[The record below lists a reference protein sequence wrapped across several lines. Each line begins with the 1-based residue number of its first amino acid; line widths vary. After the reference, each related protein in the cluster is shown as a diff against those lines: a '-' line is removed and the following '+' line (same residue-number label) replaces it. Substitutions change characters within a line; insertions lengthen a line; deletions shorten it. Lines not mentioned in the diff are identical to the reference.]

1 MKTILIFLLF
11 EIVCYV
17 PSQAQLAQGL
27 MKAGIKDGHI
37 HYVESYGNLSEVQKR
52 GEILSHAIFKLKNMT
67 TGMMVQKRDSSFVD
81 EETNAIRIY
90 FISPTLREQQDCKFM
105 LAINDSLFISTDSS
119 MCSGWPSLKFDI
131 KPSLDASKAQELDV
145 DWNYNTFQGFQLHAK
160 GYFSTMPDSA
170 ALNSIQWNAGY
181 QYVIAVLDGFK
192 YLGIKGQAGGE
203 HPQDFSQTNLVGS
216 FSLSTILPWT
226 DRLARFFAGD
236 DKDASL
242 GILIQP
248 AIDLV
253 WKTTTKDSS
262 YLRGAVHGNWNI
274 PIKQGQYVSIYGVA
288 YFQDKF
294 RSRSYIELN
303 VTQNISP
310 SLDVIVKWI
319 NGELP
324 PLFQRESELRLGLS
338 FNK

>member
-1 MKTILIFLLF
+1 MKTITKLLLLFLL
-11 EIVCYV
+11 C
-17 PSQAQLAQGL
+17 SLSGQAQVLRVL
-27 MKAGIKDGHI
+27 SKAGIAKGRIMYFETYDDSLKLKDGQKF
-37 HYVESYGNLSEVQKR
+37 LSQ
-52 GEILSHAIFKLKNMT
+52 ATFQLKNMT
-67 TGMMVQKRDSSFVD
+67 TGMIVQARDSLVIDTDACS
-81 EETNAIRIY
+81 IRKY
-90 FISPTLREQQDCKFM
+90 FIDNTLIEQQDCRFT
-105 LAINDSLFISTDSS
+105 LAINDVIFISTDST
-119 MCSGWPSLKFDI
+119 MGSGMPSLKIDV

-145 DWNYNTFQGFQLHAK
+145 DWVYKNNAGFQLHAK

-181 QYVIAVLDGFK
+181 QYVIAPLNGFK
-192 YLGIKGQAGGE
+192 YFGIKGQIGGE

-226 DRLARFFAGD
+226 DRIARFIAGD

-248 AIDLV
+248 ALDLV
-253 WKTTTKDSS
+253 WKTNVKDSS

-294 RSRSYIELN
+294 RPRSYIELN

-338 FNK
+338 FKK